1 MKKGRLANLDPVLEG
16 VAGQQ
21 FFNITPLTLRKVL
34 DDTTT
39 LPTKLRA
46 YIAGFSEGARDV
58 IEKFGF
64 DTQIEQR

>member
-1 MKKGRLANLDPVLEG
+1 MTVESVVAKPGPFVAVLEP
-16 VAGQQ
+16 
-21 FFNITPLTLRKVL
+21 TKDKVL
-34 DDTTT
+34 DDTNNVAD
-39 LPTKLRA
+39 KLRA